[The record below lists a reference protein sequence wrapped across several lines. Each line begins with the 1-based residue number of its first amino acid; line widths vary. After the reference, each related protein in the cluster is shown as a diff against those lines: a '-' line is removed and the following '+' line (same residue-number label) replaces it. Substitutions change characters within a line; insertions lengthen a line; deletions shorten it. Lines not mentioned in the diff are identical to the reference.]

1 MKENIIGIKT
11 IAFAI
16 RIVKFNKY
24 LITDHK
30 EYILSR
36 QLMKSGTAIG
46 ALVREAEHAES
57 KPDFVHK
64 MSIALKEANETDY
77 WLLILK
83 EGEFINEVEYNS
95 IQKDCSEI
103 IRILASIV
111 KSTKKAISDAKNY
124 KNNDKE

>member
-1 MKENIIGIKT
+1 MSSGRKP
-11 IAFAI
+11 
-16 RIVKFNKY
+16 
-24 LITDHK
+24 ITTQVPLLPVQNLLNL
-30 EYILSR
+30 LSR

-124 KNNDKE
+124 KNDAKE